1 MIKIK
6 LYVSSNGV
14 WCENKKGKLE
24 YINDIKLVI
33 EKIKRK
39 SVDII
44 LLREDIFIE
53 NIETEDKN
61 VEKIVKEYIYER
73 FGDRDDIL
81 YNYVVNHKNKRKSL
95 IIYLINTSSLDQLK
109 DFQSMFKIKS
119 IWPLQIDLMR
129 QVKKAYKNFNMFIE
143 DRDKIYFLHIQNKNL
158 IYTKIVNNQT
168 LGNMMGNAYC
178 NSVKTA
184 FLYGSDEILN
194 YLKQSNL
201 YEKVMKLGEG
211 LDGI

>member
-1 MIKIK
+1 M
-6 LYVSSNGV
+6 

-24 YINDIKLVI
+24 HINDIKLVI

-61 VEKIVKEYIYER
+61 VEKIVKEYIYDR

-81 YNYVVNHKNKRKSL
+81 YNYVVKHKNKRKS
-95 IIYLINTSSLDQLK
+95 ITIYLINTASLDQLK
-109 DFQSMFKIKS
+109 DFHSMFKIKS
-119 IWPLQIDLMR
+119 IWPLQIHLMR
-129 QVKKAYKNFNMFIE
+129 NVKKAYKNFNMFIE

-168 LGNMMGNAYC
+168 LGNMMENSYYT
-178 NSVKTA
+178 SVKTA
-184 FLYGSDEILN
+184 FLYGSDEILS

>member
-6 LYVSSNGV
+6 LYVSPNGV

-24 YINDIKLVI
+24 HINDIKLVI

-61 VEKIVKEYIYER
+61 VEKIVKEYIYDR

-81 YNYVVNHKNKRKSL
+81 YNYVVKRKNKRKS
-95 IIYLINTSSLDQLK
+95 ITIYLINTSSLDQLK
-109 DFQSMFKIKS
+109 DFHSMFRIKS

-129 QVKKAYKNFNMFIE
+129 KVKRAYKNFNMFIE
-143 DRDKIYFLHIQNKNL
+143 DRDKIYFLHIQNKSL
-158 IYTKIVNNQT
+158 IYTKIINNQT
-168 LGNMMGNAYC
+168 LENMMENSYFK
-178 NSVKTA
+178 SVKTA
-184 FLYGSDEILN
+184 VLYGSDEILN
-194 YLKQSNL
+194 FLKQCNL
-201 YEKVMKLGEG
+201 YDKVMKLGEG
-211 LDGI
+211 IDGI